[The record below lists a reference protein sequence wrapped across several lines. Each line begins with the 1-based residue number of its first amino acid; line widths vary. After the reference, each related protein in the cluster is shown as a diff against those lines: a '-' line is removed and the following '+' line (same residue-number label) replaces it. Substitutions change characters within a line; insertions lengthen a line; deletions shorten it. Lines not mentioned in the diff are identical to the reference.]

1 MQVTQVS
8 LSSDRKVTS
17 CCRRQTHKD
26 SPAVAN
32 TYGLPA
38 GDSCPDKTEFCI
50 SCYAE
55 NTGRMYPS
63 VDALLWRNFDAHLAA
78 GDDVDAHYALLESA
92 YLKYRQ
98 QFDRLLKAGRVTV
111 DDDIFR
117 LLWSGDLYSDAFAQ
131 AWVRLIGKYGQTQF
145 WVYTRS
151 FQRAPMFHGLPNVA
165 VYLSIDSDNLEWAD
179 IMLRTHDWLHAAFCA
194 DTQAEA
200 HALAAEIGRTA
211 APCPENIGRIP
222 LVMHQSGRR
231 SRTVAIGEDGKGA
244 CAVCRLCVDGV
255 RDVAFAIKGR

>member
-8 LSSDRKVTS
+8 LSSDRKVTQ

-26 SPAVAN
+26 SPAVSN

-38 GDSCPDKTEFCI
+38 GDSCPDKTPFCE
-50 SCYAE
+50 SCYADSAAK
-55 NTGRMYPS
+55 YPTVHS
-63 VDALLWRNFDAHLAA
+63 LLWRNFDAHLAA
-78 GDDVDAHYALLESA
+78 GDDVDAHYALLDSA
-92 YLKYRQ
+92 YQKYRQ

-117 LLWSGDLYSDAFAQ
+117 LLWSGDLYSDAFTA
-131 AWVRLIGKYGQTQF
+131 AWVRLIGNNIQTQF

-151 FQRAPMFHGLPNVA
+151 FDRAPQFHGLTNVA
-165 VYLSIDSDNLEWAD
+165 VYLSVDSDNLDWAA
-179 IMLRTHDWLHAAFCA
+179 IVLATHSWLHAAFCA
-194 DTQAEA
+194 DTQADA
-200 HALAAEIGRTA
+200 AALAAELGRTA

-231 SRTVAIGEDGKGA
+231 TQTVAIGEDGKGA

>member
-1 MQVTQVS
+1 MHITPVS

-17 CCRRQTHKD
+17 CSRRQTHKD

-38 GDSCPDKTEFCI
+38 GDSCPDKTAFCE
-50 SCYAE
+50 SCYAVDAA
-55 NTGRMYPS
+55 RRPS

-78 GDDVDAHYALLESA
+78 GDDVDAHYALIEPA
-92 YLKYRQ
+92 YLEYRRQ
-98 QFDRLLKAGRVTV
+98 YERLLKAGRVTV

-117 LLWSGDLYSDAFAQ
+117 LLWSGDLYSDAFTQ
-131 AWVRLIGKYGQTQF
+131 AWVRLIDRYRQTTY

-151 FQRAPMFHGLPNVA
+151 FQRAPMFAGLPNVA
-165 VYLSIDSDNLEWAD
+165 VYLSVDSDNIEWAD

-194 DTQAEA
+194 DTQRDAID
-200 HALAAEIGRTA
+200 LAASIGRQP

-222 LVMHQSGRR
+222 LVMHPSGRR
-231 SRTVAIGEDGKGA
+231 SRQVAIGEDGKGA
-244 CAVCRLCVDGV
+244 CAVCRLCVDGI
-255 RDVAFAIKGR
+255 RDVSFATKGR